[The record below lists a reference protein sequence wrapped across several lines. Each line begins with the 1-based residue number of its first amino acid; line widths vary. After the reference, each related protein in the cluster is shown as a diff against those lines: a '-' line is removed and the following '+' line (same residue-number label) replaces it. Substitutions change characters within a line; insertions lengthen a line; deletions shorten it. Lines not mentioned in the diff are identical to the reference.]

1 MTDTWSEIRAKIA
14 PALAKID
21 GLSRR
26 ERLLVTTTML
36 ATITMLWYVLLM
48 EPLGLRADASRI
60 ELDSLKT
67 RIETANR
74 NLEEQILQL
83 AGAGNEDRSRVAD
96 IQRRID
102 AINSELGNY
111 ASELIDPAEMARVLE
126 EILKE
131 QTGLSLVRIRN
142 KSPELVAGGGEYETT
157 SFYRHVL
164 EIEVEGTYAA
174 CLDYLNAV
182 EDLPWRLYWQLLD
195 LEVIEYPRN
204 RIRIEVSTL
213 SLDEEWI
220 GAS

>member
-1 MTDTWSEIRAKIA
+1 MKEQLADIRARIA

-26 ERLLVTTTML
+26 ERLLVTVTMF
-36 ATITMLWYVLLM
+36 ATIAIAWHVLFM
-48 EPLGLRADASRI
+48 GPLEHRADASRA
-60 ELDSLKT
+60 ELESLKL

-83 AGAGNEDRSRVAD
+83 AGAGNEDRWRIAE
-96 IQRRID
+96 IRRRID

-111 ASELIDPAEMARVLE
+111 AAELIDPAEMAHVLE

-131 QTGLSLVRIRN
+131 QTSLSLVRIRN
-142 KSPELVAGGGEYETT
+142 KSPELITGDDENAAT

-195 LEVIEYPRN
+195 LEVIEYPQN